1 MSESGS
7 DSGERR
13 FGIGV
18 GVLVRMLGYRMKGRM
33 LNISLDRRKKK
44 KLGTNELYS
53 IRHRFDLIGWD
64 IWICILGRA
73 MGFGFFLF
81 WVFQTSFWVESEA

>member
-18 GVLVRMLGYRMKGRM
+18 EVLVRMLGYKMKGRM
-33 LNISLDRRKKK
+33 LNASLDRQKKK
-44 KLGTNELYS
+44 KLGAN
-53 IRHRFDLIGWD
+53 
-64 IWICILGRA
+64 
-73 MGFGFFLF
+73 
-81 WVFQTSFWVESEA
+81 